1 MSKLTPRAAYEVSR
15 LVAGLDLNCD
25 AEALPET
32 FKRFATM
39 YQELPEDAR
48 EPAWQGFLA
57 AREDRDEV
65 IKMVADADPEGPPP
79 EGDDSQERCATR
91 ADVRR
96 IMADTKWPWPGWLA
110 TSVLN
115 ALAAD
120 PGTGK
125 TVMAADLARRLW
137 IGESWPDGQP
147 NPFPKAT
154 RTLWVPGDR
163 HYAQLSELLTNF
175 GIPDEGMLLNARS
188 GDPMSGLDL
197 DDEAEREALERRI
210 EAERP
215 GLLIIDTVGMTTD
228 RNLCRPE
235 DARAYF
241 GPLMDMAQRT
251 GIPFLLLTHLS
262 KDGNALGRRISG
274 ACRLVWKMTKP
285 DPDGQQDRRKVWVDK
300 TYTIQP
306 PPLGMTIATAGCSF
320 DFNPPTTPEPDK
332 GGRPAGK
339 VNEAIDFLTKK
350 LTEGNAKQVELIG
363 AWEALGEAKG
373 TLFNAFKA
381 MQKDGRLVIDDS
393 AKPKVCHLV
402 RNPEEGQEPSF

>member
-1 MSKLTPRAAYEVSR
+1 MTGNQLNGQADALSEPFRGIATHLDSVLLENRQAA
-15 LVAGLDLNCD
+15 LD
-25 AEALPET
+25 A
-32 FKRFATM
+32 
-39 YQELPEDAR
+39 
-48 EPAWQGFLA
+48 FLA
-57 AREDRDEV
+57 GRDD
-65 IKMVADADPEGPPP
+65 ADSIIDAMAEADPEGPPP
-79 EGDDSQERCATR
+79 EADESQERCANL

-96 IMADTKWPWPGWLA
+96 LVADTKWPWPGWLA
-110 TSVLN
+110 TGVLN

-137 IGESWPDGQP
+137 LGESWPDCQA
-147 NPFPKAT
+147 NPLPKGT

-163 HYAQLSELLTNF
+163 HYVQLSELASNF
-175 GIPDEGMLLNARS
+175 GIPDEAMLFNAPS
-188 GDPMSGLDL
+188 GDPTGGLDL
-197 DDEAEREALERRI
+197 DDLAEREALERRI
-210 EAERP
+210 EIERP
-215 GLLIIDTVGMTTD
+215 GLIVIDTVGMTTD
-228 RNLCRPE
+228 RNLCKPE

-251 GIPFLLLTHLS
+251 AIPFLLLTHLS
-262 KDGNALGRRISG
+262 KDGQALGRRISG

-285 DPDGQQDRRKVWVDK
+285 APDGQPDRRKVWVDK

-320 DFNPPTTPEPDK
+320 DFNPPTAPEPDK
-332 GGRPAGK
+332 GGRPPGK

-350 LTEGNAKQVELIG
+350 LTEGIAKQVELIG
-363 AWEALGEAKG
+363 EWEALGEAKG

-402 RNPEEGQEPSF
+402 RNPDEGQEPSF